1 MTSLKSL
8 IKRYK
13 VIHDAVADRPSLPE
27 DAAARNTMPMA
38 DGLLDYFPNALA
50 YVAQVSVDGNEQH
63 NAGQPLHWNRDVSR
77 DHGNKILRHQVD
89 FDKKDE
95 RGIYHAGREA
105 WRALAQLQEL
115 LEREEGYPLPRGCR
129 SSRTLSE
136 TQHADDEELAADYV
150 ARKSAYRVLL
160 EQQQVAAEEADP
172 FLNKSYGGTD

>member
-1 MTSLKSL
+1 MNEEEFTRECLRIIREDNLKEMHRRWEL
-8 IKRYK
+8 
-13 VIHDAVADRPSLPE
+13 SLPE
-27 DAAARNTMPMA
+27 DAAARNAMPMV

-77 DHGNKILRHQVD
+77 DHGNKIIRHQID

-115 LEREEGYPLPRGCR
+115 LERELGYPLPRGCR
-129 SSRTLSE
+129 TS
-136 TQHADDEELAADYV
+136 
-150 ARKSAYRVLL
+150 KVLTDP
-160 EQQQVAAEEADP
+160 QQVDED
-172 FLNKSYGGTD
+172 LNKSYRGTD